1 MELKPLKLVKFKTH
15 GDDRGLLTVAE
26 LNEYIDWSVKRI
38 YYVTA
43 TKLARGGHAVAGEKK
58 IYICVQGTMTARFHD
73 GKQWTEYKME
83 GPDDAIIMED
93 YYFREFVDFSD
104 GAVLLAVCSINYD
117 ADAYEY
123 DLDSY
128 INKVNQ

>member
-1 MELKPLKLVKFKTH
+1 MELKPLQRVKLKTH

-26 LNEYIDWSVKRI
+26 LNEYIDWPVKRI

-58 IYICVQGTMTARFHD
+58 IYICVQGTMKARFHN
-73 GKQWTEYKME
+73 GIEWIEYDMK

-93 YYFREFVDFSD
+93 YYFREFVDFSE

-117 ADAYEY
+117 AEAYEY
-123 DLDSY
+123 NLDSY
-128 INKVNQ
+128 IKKVNQ